1 MVGLNS
7 GTAVA
12 GRKSSVFAR
21 LRRAGTGG
29 TRAALLT
36 LGAAMAL
43 AGGRAADADAAVV
56 CWGQNQYGQCN
67 TPAGLASV
75 TQIAAGYFHTIA
87 LKSDGTVAC
96 WGDNYY
102 GQRNTPAGLPSVT
115 QIAGGDFH
123 TIALKSDGTVACWG
137 WNEYGQCSP
146 PAGLA
151 SVTQI
156 AGGDHTIALTGTP
169 SCEVQLA
176 AAQAANAKQ
185 AAAITK
191 LTTENLLL
199 NARIA
204 ILQLGDL
211 NEDGAVDGDDLA
223 TLLNSWGTGG
233 K

>member
-1 MVGLNS
+1 MVGMNA

-43 AGGRAADADAAVV
+43 VGGRAAYAYGNVA
-56 CWGQNQYGQCN
+56 CWGNNGNGQCS

-75 TQIAAGYFHTIA
+75 TQIA
-87 LKSDGTVAC
+87 
-96 WGDNYY
+96 
-102 GQRNTPAGLPSVT
+102 
-115 QIAGGDFH
+115 GGELH

-137 WNEYGQCSP
+137 WNNSGQCST

-156 AGGDHTIALTGTP
+156 AGGAYHTIALKSDGTVACWGYYDFGQCNTP
-169 SCEVQLA
+169 AGLA
-176 AAQAANAKQ
+176 SVTQ
-185 AAAITK
+185 
-191 LTTENLLL
+191 
-199 NARIA
+199 IA
-204 ILQLGDL
+204 G
-211 NEDGAVDGDDLA
+211 
-223 TLLNSWGTGG
+223 SGG
-233 K
+233 RRRRGRR